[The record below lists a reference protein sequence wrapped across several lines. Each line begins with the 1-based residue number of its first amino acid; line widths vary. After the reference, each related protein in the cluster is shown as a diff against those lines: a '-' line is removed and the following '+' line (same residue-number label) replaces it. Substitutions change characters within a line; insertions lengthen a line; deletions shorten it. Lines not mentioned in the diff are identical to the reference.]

1 MSKNNDNKNSRWVRI
16 SYEKQVKGDLIKR
29 EIILTGYHG
38 MVLITLTLLVSSII
52 LLLSGV
58 KFF

>member
-1 MSKNNDNKNSRWVRI
+1 MEKTKQSSDHKLIRI
-16 SYEKQVKGDLIKR
+16 TYEKPVNGGIEKR

-38 MVLITLTLLVSSII
+38 AVLILLAVLTSAMI

-58 KFF
+58 KIF